1 MSQAIEL
8 QIPSEILE
16 RAEQI
21 AKESNRS
28 LENVLLEGLSL
39 LFGSLEQEDI
49 SLKDLQT
56 YSDERLWA
64 LVYQRLTWP
73 QESRLRE
80 LLSLGKAGQLSEAE
94 KPELERL
101 VSEVDRLTL
110 LRSQAIVLLKQRG
123 HDIEA
128 HLGV

>member
-8 QIPSEILE
+8 QIPPEILE

-21 AKESNRS
+21 AKESHRS
-28 LENVLLEGLSL
+28 VENVLLEGLSL
-39 LFGSLEQEDI
+39 LFGSLEQEEI
-49 SLKDLQT
+49 SLKDLQG

-80 LLSLGKAGQLSEAE
+80 LLSLGKQGQLSEAE

-101 VSEVDRLTL
+101 VHQVDRLTL
-110 LRSQAIVLLKQRG
+110 LR
-123 HDIEA
+123 
-128 HLGV
+128 